1 MGVISSRLLPSG
13 LRCMEWMVASVI
25 DDSVITDFLWFE
37 MYGVDDFL
45 VLLQQI
51 FFFLV
56 TLFDI

>member
-1 MGVISSRLLPSG
+1 
-13 LRCMEWMVASVI
+13 MEWMVASVI

-51 FFFLV
+51 FFLI

>member
-1 MGVISSRLLPSG
+1 
-13 LRCMEWMVASVI
+13 MVASVI

-37 MYGVDDFL
+37 MYEVDDFL